1 MTKIQTKKLACVD
14 YEGTEPQGQ
23 NVNENEQHKIQMA
36 VEYHWET
43 GRHDSGKSESCE
55 SVSKEQDYGVS
66 FFGVRS
72 YLNNF
77 YEDLTVKTPDIY
89 EEFDEYNYQFLTDQ
103 KNRCNKATFW
113 KIIFSTGLVLL
124 ILGLILL
131 LLGYFLPQRRVV
143 VGFQAD
149 FEIIDRSALVFNE
162 NLDICKGTGL
172 IVFCIGGTISL
183 VALLLSNLFTTY
195 CDGHSELV
203 RFETNFKEIR

>member
-23 NVNENEQHKIQMA
+23 NVNENEQHKVQMA

-103 KNRCNKATFW
+103 KTDVTK
-113 KIIFSTGLVLL
+113 L
-124 ILGLILL
+124 
-131 LLGYFLPQRRVV
+131 
-143 VGFQAD
+143 
-149 FEIIDRSALVFNE
+149 
-162 NLDICKGTGL
+162 
-172 IVFCIGGTISL
+172 
-183 VALLLSNLFTTY
+183 
-195 CDGHSELV
+195 HSG
-203 RFETNFKEIR
+203 R